1 MQLKCQKEKVPEF
14 RVNYWFLSYLWK
26 TIWLHIIV
34 IIVESLPR
42 IIDEW
47 EAKQIIVEYGLQ
59 LLALYATLRNAI
71 DSGMGV

>member
-1 MQLKCQKEKVPEF
+1 M
-14 RVNYWFLSYLWK
+14 SYLWE
-26 TIWLHIIV
+26 TIWLHI

-59 LLALYATLRNAI
+59 ILVLYATLRNAI
-71 DSGMGV
+71 DSGVSV

>member
-1 MQLKCQKEKVPEF
+1 MQLKCQKRKSPEF
-14 RVNYWFLSYLWK
+14 RVNYGFLSYLWE
-26 TIWLHIIV
+26 TIWLHI

-59 LLALYATLRNAI
+59 ILVLYATLRNAI
-71 DSGMGV
+71 DSGVSV

>member
-1 MQLKCQKEKVPEF
+1 MV
-14 RVNYWFLSYLWK
+14 LSYLWE
-26 TIWLHIIV
+26 TIWLYIIV

-47 EAKQIIVEYGLQ
+47 KVKQIIVEYGLQ
-59 LLALYATLRNAI
+59 ILVLYATLRNAI

>member
-1 MQLKCQKEKVPEF
+1 M
-14 RVNYWFLSYLWK
+14 SYLWE
-26 TIWLHIIV
+26 TIWLHI

-59 LLALYATLRNAI
+59 ILVLYATLRNAI